1 MNFHVRDDD
10 CEAIADLTCSGSEW
24 SLEECS
30 WSAPDDACL
39 GHGQDTI
46 LYCSKSDA
54 SGSVPKGA
62 VRLISS
68 DGSPSIDGKGR
79 PEVYADGTWAPIC
92 KSGITMGSQTVICKA
107 MGFSGASSTTVGA
120 CVGEE
125 CGDVA
130 PGYSA
135 LACSGSEKN
144 VLECPHESGEDVFC
158 APSESI
164 VVTCAGDGDTQ
175 GRPAKE
181 SAPQPIVGAPIALAP
196 AH

>member
-1 MNFHVRDDD
+1 M
-10 CEAIADLTCSGSEW
+10 
-24 SLEECS
+24 
-30 WSAPDDACL
+30 
-39 GHGQDTI
+39 GHSQDTI
-46 LYCSKSDA
+46 LYCSKSDV

-79 PEVYADGTWAPIC
+79 PEIYVDGTWAPVC
-92 KSGITMGSQTVICKA
+92 NSGITPGSQTVICKA
-107 MGFSGASSTTVGA
+107 MGFSGAGSTAVKT

-130 PGYSA
+130 PGFSA
-135 LACSGSEKN
+135 LSCSGSEKN
-144 VLECPHESGEDVFC
+144 VLECPHESGGDVFC

-164 VVTCAGDGDTQ
+164 LVTCVGDGDTQ
-175 GRPAKE
+175 GRAAKD
-181 SAPQPIVGAPIALAP
+181 SAPQPMVGERIALAP